1 MLAIMQDFKDW
12 KTAKNN
18 VVAVKALLRGM
29 CNLITTECKA
39 YPCFYN
45 GETKNYI
52 EDTKSYETF
61 CSNCAKF
68 KTLVQLQT
76 AHQKQQ
82 EAKQKFLSNFIFWK
96 QNSK

>member
-45 GETKNYI
+45 G
-52 EDTKSYETF
+52 
-61 CSNCAKF
+61 
-68 KTLVQLQT
+68 
-76 AHQKQQ
+76 
-82 EAKQKFLSNFIFWK
+82 
-96 QNSK
+96 